1 MEKATWIIQQL
12 KAWGFSGPMVFS
24 HVDQVIYLKKAVAEA
39 LTEEQLKVLKLVPA
53 NNNMFNSLRHIASKT
68 VMVAFNY

>member
-12 KAWGFSGPMVFS
+12 KAWGFGGTMVFS
-24 HVDQVIYLKKAVAEA
+24 NVDQIIYLKKAVAEA
-39 LTEEQLKVLKLVPA
+39 LTEEQLKVLELVPA
-53 NNNMFNSLRHIASKT
+53 NDNMFNSLRHNASNT